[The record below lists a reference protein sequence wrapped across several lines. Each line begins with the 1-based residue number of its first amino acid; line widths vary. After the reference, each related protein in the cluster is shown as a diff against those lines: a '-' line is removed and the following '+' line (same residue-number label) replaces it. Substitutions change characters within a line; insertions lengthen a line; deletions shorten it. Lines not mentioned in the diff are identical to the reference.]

1 MPSGGLNNVVARS
14 LEDDTLRRGC
24 AVWILWIC
32 AWVLAGCG
40 RGPDQSKPPVEP
52 ALAAAKVEPT
62 KPEPQPTQPPAAEPA
77 PEPAPDRTRDA
88 PVTFQPDVAVQ
99 AELRIAMEELADA
112 LRAKDPV
119 AVLAKFS
126 RQASFR
132 YADTRKPEPASQ
144 QIAFKRLERELHAKK
159 GDLYQALFGARGVVQ
174 YVTGEHWGSWAA
186 VASEEFAPR
195 GVDPKNVKLR
205 FRLEGGAWLVDALF
219 YPAAVRGG

>member
-1 MPSGGLNNVVARS
+1 MPSGGLNNMVARS
-14 LEDDTLRRGC
+14 RGDDALRRES

-32 AWVLAGCG
+32 AWLLAGCG
-40 RGPDQSKPPVEP
+40 RGHDQSKPSVEP
-52 ALAAAKVEPT
+52 VLAAAKVEST
-62 KPEPQPTQPPAAEPA
+62 PEPQPTQPPAAEPA
-77 PEPAPDRTRDA
+77 PEPATDGARDA

-144 QIAFKRLERELHAKK
+144 QIAFKRLERELHARK

-205 FRLEGGAWLVDALF
+205 FRLEAEAWLVDALF